1 MLESRY
7 GEGDLGALDAV
18 HSAPRGNRWTV
29 GENVEGGEYLEG
41 MRMWEL

>member
-1 MLESRY
+1 MLEARY
-7 GEGDLGALDAV
+7 GESDLNAFNGV

-41 MRMWEL
+41 M